1 MCMFYIVL
9 LKAVFFLTIMYALT
23 DLGRKELS
31 SDNITGNIT
40 LLDVL
45 YYVLLH
51 VRVYYFM
58 A

>member
-1 MCMFYIVL
+1 MFYIVL

-31 SDNITGNIT
+31 SECTGNIT

-51 VRVYYFM
+51 VRVYYF
-58 A
+58 